1 MASLQFR
8 HNQHVWWENTNRCK
22 TDQGWS
28 FLHNYWLEN
37 DEMSEKIA
45 DCWSFIRQC
54 IYTGSMREQTDWS
67 IWRRWLDVWDHLLLS
82 DDHHRKLNRN
92 TEIVLWQTG
101 WIFGTISCC
110 ALWLSTLMIIPAFLL
125 FIFRDNQD
133 LNIQAIILLT
143 TYAEL
148 KQIIEISHSCSGSL
162 HISHCFLELD
172 EVNRKSYLCLNLPFL
187 FHFRLLGLLL
197 VHCIYCLS
205 NLCL

>member
-1 MASLQFR
+1 M
-8 HNQHVWWENTNRCK
+8 H
-22 TDQGWS
+22 
-28 FLHNYWLEN
+28 
-37 DEMSEKIA
+37 
-45 DCWSFIRQC
+45 
-54 IYTGSMREQTDWS
+54 IYLFDVSSQTDWS
-67 IWRRWLDVWDHLLLS
+67 IWRRWLDVWDHLLLCSVSLLS

-92 TEIVLWQTG
+92 TEIVLWPTG

-110 ALWLSTLMIIPAFLL
+110 ALWLSTLMIIPVFLL

-148 KQIIEISHSCSGSL
+148 KQIIEISHSCSDSL

-187 FHFRLLGLLL
+187 FHFRLLDWLL
-197 VHCIYCLS
+197 VHCTYCLS